1 MPNEDNYILK
11 YNPGEKSIKAPF
23 VIYADLECLLK
34 KINTCWNNHKNSYTE
49 KKAKHTP
56 SGYVIV
62 TSCSFNKSKNDVSY
76 YRGEDCIQIFCK
88 NLREEALK
96 IINYEKR
103 KK

>member
-1 MPNEDNYILK
+1 M
-11 YNPGEKSIKAPF
+11 
-23 VIYADLECLLK
+23 LK

-103 KK
+103 KKEY